1 MICKLCKWLN
11 SKDSLYCV
19 QSGSSLHRPSK
30 DDSGDK
36 LWDDSGIEL
45 GDGFGYKFVFCG
57 CIPVIG
63 IVVLILMLVGYYS
76 MP

>member
-1 MICKLCKWLN
+1 MKMLN

-19 QSGSSLHRPSK
+19 QCGFSLNRPAK
-30 DDSGDK
+30 DHSGDK
-36 LWDDSGIEL
+36 LWNDSGIEL

-76 MP
+76 SP